1 MGFQSILGQSPYHLK
16 ASEIE
21 YSSFYQDLNIDLI
34 VERIL
39 IKWADYPIQ
48 KYFYYPAWT
57 PDGVRYRAEVYEEL
71 KDEEFRRELVRFSQ
85 EMKQARQFL
94 EYRARLLALMERQG
108 TRKDLT
114 GVSARTANESKYQ
127 HLLYDAAREY
137 VHAVDFLYELLK
149 DRSLQSRGFLQLR
162 DFLCTYCGSSEFLE
176 LKQDVEQMKEALA
189 TLHFQ
194 FEVKQNKL
202 TLYEVYDENDAR
214 SEFMKRCG
222 MKEPKNRGDD
232 APTEMK
238 NPFPNILELKEFEG
252 LLLSML
258 HQPHKDVF
266 RLFREFEKKHASFV
280 REELLQFEEEVQ
292 VYLAAHQFVKEME
305 AYGFAFAKPQMTVQA
320 GASLKA
326 EESHTQ
332 QEESHTQQTES
343 HTQQE
348 EDVLW
353 ELKDNYDV
361 ALACK
366 YAFTPEK
373 VITNDSVMR
382 EGERFYVITGPNQ
395 GGKTTF
401 ARAAGQAVWFHQMG
415 FPVPGSRAALPVF
428 SSLLTHFPQEEDI
441 ETGAGRL
448 KEELER
454 IRPMLEPKRRG
465 GFVILNELFTTA
477 TSYDALIMG
486 KRIICDFLDRDFFG
500 IYVTHFHKLAE
511 SDARVVSLVAQVED
525 SDERRRTFCI
535 RRAPARGIAYA
546 QTFAEKYRLSSEEI
560 KQRVGSRPASIRCI

>member
-39 IKWADYPIQ
+39 VKWADYPIE
-48 KYFYYPAWT
+48 KYFYYPAYTSDEVW
-57 PDGVRYRAEVYEEL
+57 YRREVYEDLE
-71 KDEEFRRELVRFSQ
+71 DEEFQRELIRFSQ
-85 EMKQARQFL
+85 RMKQARRFL
-94 EYRARLLALMERQG
+94 EYRTRLFALMERQG

-137 VHAVDFLYELLK
+137 AGAVEFLYDILK
-149 DRSLQSRGFLQLR
+149 DRNLQSRGFLELR
-162 DFLCTYCGSSEFLE
+162 DFLRDYCVSIDFSE
-176 LKQDVEQMKEALA
+176 LKQDVEQLKEALA
-189 TLHFQ
+189 ALHFQ

-202 TLYEVYDENDAR
+202 TLYETYDEKDAR
-214 SEFMKRCG
+214 QEFMKRCG
-222 MKEPKNRGDD
+222 MKEPQKKDD
-232 APTEMK
+232 DSPSEMK
-238 NPFPNILELKEFEG
+238 SPFPNIMELKEFEG

-258 HQPHKDVF
+258 HPSHKEVF
-266 RLFREFEKKHASFV
+266 SLFRAFEKKHAGFV

-292 VYLAAHQFVKEME
+292 VYLAAHQFIKEMA
-305 AYGFAFAKPQMTVQA
+305 AYGFSFAYPQMTSREA
-320 GASLKA
+320 PAAPEA
-326 EESHTQ
+326 EEPNAQ
-332 QEESHTQQTES
+332 REKGL
-343 HTQQE
+343 
-348 EDVLW
+348 LW
-353 ELKDNYDV
+353 ELRDNYDV

-415 FPVPGSRAALPVF
+415 FPVPGRKALLPVF

-454 IRPMLEPKRRG
+454 IRPMLDQQNRD

-486 KRIICDFLDRDFFG
+486 RRIINDFLERGFCG
-500 IYVTHFHKLAE
+500 IYVTHFHKLA
-511 SDARVVSLVAQVED
+511 DADQRVVSLVAQVED
-525 SDERRRTFCI
+525 SDERKRTFVI

-546 QTFAEKYRLSSEEI
+546 QTFAEKYRLSCEEI
-560 KQRVGSRPASIRCI
+560 KQRVGSK